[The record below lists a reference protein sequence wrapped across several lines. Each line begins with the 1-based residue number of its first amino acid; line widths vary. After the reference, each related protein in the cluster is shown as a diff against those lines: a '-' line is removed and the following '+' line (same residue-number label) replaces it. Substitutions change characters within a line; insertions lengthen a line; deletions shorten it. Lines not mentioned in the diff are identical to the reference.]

1 LEQAMANAGRDK
13 SLQSIIS
20 LCLLAVL
27 CLIAIAILIKQSDA
41 DMSRFGVE
49 ITEEQTSIAP
59 DVYKTLSEIK
69 TYTAE
74 NLYEKINGKAPLYTE
89 SGFKQLSTQRFMS
102 NTDPNLWA
110 ELYIFDMGQAKNAF
124 SVYSTQIRAEADF
137 IPEFEFTYKTT
148 NALYFVHGRYYVE
161 LVGSSEA
168 AELSS
173 AIAEIG
179 RRVRTNLPVD
189 ADSQIPELAIFPK
202 ENLVPGGIKLYLA
215 STFGCEGLTD
225 TFSARYMLED
235 NEVVAFLS
243 KKANSSQAQA
253 VAKTYYKFLIDNG
266 GEDKIPKDQSLQAR
280 VLDFYGTT
288 EIVFATGQFVGG
300 IHEAE
305 NQQSAEQLAKTLL
318 NTLNQIAE

>member
-1 LEQAMANAGRDK
+1 MANTGRHK

-20 LCLLAVL
+20 LCLLAII
-27 CLIAIAILIKQSDA
+27 CIIAIAILIKQSDA
-41 DMSRFGVE
+41 DMSRFGIE
-49 ITEEQTSIAP
+49 ISETKASLAP
-59 DVYKTLSEIK
+59 DGFETLSAIK

-89 SGFKQLSTQRFMS
+89 SGFRQLSTQSFIS
-102 NTDPNLWA
+102 SADPNLWA

-137 IPEFEFTYKTT
+137 IPEFEFTYKTA
-148 NALYFVHGRYYVE
+148 NALYFVQGRYYVE

-173 AIAEIG
+173 AIEQIG
-179 RRVRTNLPVD
+179 RKVRASLPFD
-189 ADSQIPELAIFPK
+189 TDSQIPELAIFPK

-215 STFGCEGLTD
+215 STFGCEGLTN

-243 KKANSSQAQA
+243 KKANSSEAQA
-253 VAKTYYKFLIDNG
+253 VAQTYYKFLIDNG
-266 GEDKIPKDQSLQAR
+266 GEDKNAKDQSLQAKA
-280 VLDFYGTT
+280 LDFYGTT

-318 NTLNQIAE
+318 NKLKEIAE

>member
-1 LEQAMANAGRDK
+1 MANAGRNK

-20 LCLLAVL
+20 LCLLAIL
-27 CLIAIAILIKQSDA
+27 CLIAIAVLIKQSDA
-41 DMSRFGVE
+41 DMSRFGIE
-49 ITEEQTSIAP
+49 ISEEQAP
-59 DVYKTLSEIK
+59 LAPNGFETLSEIK

-89 SGFKQLSTQRFMS
+89 SGFKQLSTQRFIS
-102 NTDPNLWA
+102 STDPNLWA

-124 SVYSTQIRAEADF
+124 SVYSTQIRAEARF
-137 IPEFEFTYKTT
+137 LPEFEFTYKTA

-173 AIAEIG
+173 ATAEIG
-179 RRVRTNLPVD
+179 RRVRTNLPID
-189 ADSQIPELAIFPK
+189 ADSKIPELAIFPK
-202 ENLVPGGIKLYLA
+202 ENLVPGGTKLYLA
-215 STFGCEGLTD
+215 STFGCEGLTN

-235 NEVVAFLS
+235 NEVIAFLS
-243 KKANSSQAQA
+243 KKTNSSQAQA
-253 VAKTYYKFLIDNG
+253 VAQTYYKFLIDNG
-266 GEDKIPKDQSLQAR
+266 GEDKIPKDQSLQAK

-288 EIVFATGQFVGG
+288 EIVFATGRFVGG

-305 NQQSAEQLAKTLL
+305 NQQSAELLAKTLL
-318 NTLNQIAE
+318 NTLNKIAE

>member
-1 LEQAMANAGRDK
+1 MANTGRDK

-41 DMSRFGVE
+41 DMSRFGIE
-49 ITEEQTSIAP
+49 ISEEQAP
-59 DVYKTLSEIK
+59 LAPNGFETLSEIK

-89 SGFKQLSTQRFMS
+89 SGFKQLSTQRFTS
-102 NTDPNLWA
+102 STDPNLWA
-110 ELYIFDMGQAKNAF
+110 ELYIFDMGQVKNAF
-124 SVYSTQIRAEADF
+124 SVYSTQIRAEAKF
-137 IPEFEFTYKTT
+137 LPEFEFTYKTA

-179 RRVRTNLPVD
+179 RRVRTNLPID
-189 ADSQIPELAIFPK
+189 TDSQITELAIFPK
-202 ENLVPGGIKLYLA
+202 ENLVTGGIKLYLA

-235 NEVVAFLS
+235 NEVIAFLS
-243 KKANSSQAQA
+243 KKTNSSEAQA
-253 VAKTYYKFLIDNG
+253 VAQTYYKFLIDNG
-266 GEDKIPKDQSLQAR
+266 GEDKIPKDQSLQAK

-305 NQQSAEQLAKTLL
+305 NQQSAEQLAITLL
-318 NTLNQIAE
+318 DTLSKIAE

>member
-1 LEQAMANAGRDK
+1 MGSNFGRDK
-13 SLQSIIS
+13 NLQSIIS
-20 LCLLAVL
+20 FCLLAII
-27 CLIAIAILIKQSDA
+27 CIIAIAVLIKQSDA
-41 DMSRFGVE
+41 DMSRFGIE
-49 ITEEQTSIAP
+49 ISEEQAP
-59 DVYKTLSEIK
+59 LAPNGFETFSEIK

-89 SGFKQLSTQRFMS
+89 SGFKKLSTQRFIS
-102 NTDPNLWA
+102 STAPNLWA
-110 ELYIFDMGQAKNAF
+110 ELYIFDMGQVKNAF
-124 SVYSTQIRAEADF
+124 SVYSTQVRAEANF
-137 IPEFEFTYKTT
+137 LPEFEFTYKTS
-148 NALYFVHGRYYVE
+148 NALYFVHGGYYVE

-179 RRVRTNLPVD
+179 RKVRTSLPID
-189 ADSQIPELAIFPK
+189 ADSQITELAIFPK

-235 NEVVAFLS
+235 NEVIAFLS
-243 KKANSSQAQA
+243 KKTNSSEAQA
-253 VAKTYYKFLIDNG
+253 VAQTYYKFLIDNG
-266 GEDKIPKDQSLQAR
+266 GEDKIPKDQSLQAK

-305 NQQSAEQLAKTLL
+305 NQQSAEQLAITLL
-318 NTLNQIAE
+318 DTLSEVEE

>member
-1 LEQAMANAGRDK
+1 MANNGRDK

-20 LCLLAVL
+20 LCLLAII
-27 CLIAIAILIKQSDA
+27 CIIAIAILIKQSDA
-41 DMSRFGVE
+41 DMSRFGIE
-49 ITEEQTSIAP
+49 ISQEQASLVP
-59 DVYKTLSEIK
+59 NGFETLSEIK

-89 SGFKQLSTQRFMS
+89 SGFMQLSTQRFIS
-102 NTDPNLWA
+102 SADPNLWA
-110 ELYIFDMGQAKNAF
+110 ELYIFDMGRAKNAF

-137 IPEFEFTYKTT
+137 IPEFEFTYKTA

-179 RRVRTNLPVD
+179 RKVRANLPID
-189 ADSQIPELAIFPK
+189 TDSQIPELAIFPT

-225 TFSARYMLED
+225 TFSARYMLKD
-235 NEVVAFLS
+235 NEVTAFLS
-243 KKANSSQAQA
+243 KKTNSSQAQA
-253 VAKTYYKFLIDNG
+253 VAQTYYKFLIDNG
-266 GEDKIPKDQSLQAR
+266 GEDKIPKDQSLQAK

-318 NTLNQIAE
+318 NTLSKVEE